1 MTAADVIQP
10 SASIAS
16 TGKGIRYVGN
26 WAYAYSGSVGVDNN
40 ETALVESVSQSGI
53 IVAEFQPQY
62 LVKSGD
68 DYFFQ
73 VYLNDLVVIGLH
85 LIAADTYT
93 PYEKSKVIIPPLT
106 LVKITAQN
114 TTDSSNNNVAAV
126 LTGRVYGAD

>member
-1 MTAADVIQP
+1 MPETDTIPV
-10 SASIAS
+10 SASVVS
-16 TGKGIRYVGN
+16 VGKSLRYIGN

-40 ETALVESVSQSGI
+40 ETVLVESVSQSGI

-85 LIAADTYT
+85 LTAADAYI
-93 PYEKSKVIIPPLT
+93 PYERSKVIIPPLT
-106 LVKITAQN
+106 SVKITAQN
-114 TTDSSNNNVAAV
+114 TSASTNYNVAAV
-126 LTGRVYGAD
+126 LTGRVYGAV